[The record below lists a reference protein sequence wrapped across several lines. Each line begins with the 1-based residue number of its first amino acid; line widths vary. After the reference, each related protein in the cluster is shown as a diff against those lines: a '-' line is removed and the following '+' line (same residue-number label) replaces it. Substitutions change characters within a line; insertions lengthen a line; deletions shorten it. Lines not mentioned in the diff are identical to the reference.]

1 MTSYISIDNQTML
14 WSTIQKIQLLHEK
27 IPTNQQQEWFKN
39 ILGMFYQ
46 QNMNVKYNLRQLNK
60 DTISYMINL
69 LKQNTEKQESYTRQ
83 FVDRQQDYDKMIK
96 KELPPEPNFK
106 EPLGD
111 GVIENMEEL
120 LQQQLK
126 QRELDIRAPIQVEN
140 NIRTP
145 IQVENNIRK
154 EVDDLYRIVKSLQDE
169 IAQIKKSLVTEP
181 KEIA

>member
-1 MTSYISIDNQTML
+1 MTSYISVENQTVL

-46 QNMNVKYNLRQLNK
+46 QNMNVKYDLRQLNK

-83 FVDRQQDYDKMIK
+83 FVDRQQDYDKIIK
-96 KELPPEPNFK
+96 KDLPPEPNFK
-106 EPLGD
+106 EPIGD

-126 QRELDIRAPIQVEN
+126 QRELDIRAPIQVD
-140 NIRTP
+140 
-145 IQVENNIRK
+145 NNIRK
-154 EVDDLYRIVKSLQDE
+154 EVDDLHRIVKSLQDE
-169 IAQIKKSLVTEP
+169 ITQIKKSLITEP
-181 KEIA
+181 KEVA

>member
-1 MTSYISIDNQTML
+1 MTSYISVENQTML

-46 QNMNVKYNLRQLNK
+46 ENMNVKYDLRQLNK
-60 DTISYMINL
+60 ETISYMINT
-69 LKQNTEKQESYTRQ
+69 LKQNPDRQ
-83 FVDRQQDYDKMIK
+83 LQQDYDKMIK

-120 LQQQLK
+120 LQQQMK
-126 QRELDIRAPIQVEN
+126 QRELDVHAPF
-140 NIRTP
+140 P
-145 IQVENNIRK
+145 IENNIRK
-154 EVDDLYRIVKSLQDE
+154 EVDELHKIVKSLQDE

-181 KEIA
+181 KEVA

>member
-14 WSTIQKIQLLHEK
+14 WYTIQKIQLLHEK

-39 ILGMFYQ
+39 ILGIFYQ
-46 QNMNVKYNLRQLNK
+46 QNMNVNYDLRQLNK
-60 DTISYMINL
+60 NTISYMINL

-96 KELPPEPNFK
+96 KDLPPEPNFK

-126 QRELDIRAPIQVEN
+126 QRELDVHTPFPI
-140 NIRTP
+140 
-145 IQVENNIRK
+145 ENNIRK
-154 EVDDLYRIVKSLQDE
+154 EVDELQKIVKSLQDE

-181 KEIA
+181 KEIS

>member
-1 MTSYISIDNQTML
+1 
-14 WSTIQKIQLLHEK
+14 LLHEK

-39 ILGMFYQ
+39 ILGTFYQ
-46 QNMNVKYNLRQLNK
+46 QNMNVKYDLRQLNK

-111 GVIENMEEL
+111 GVIENMDEL
-120 LQQQLK
+120 LKQQMK
-126 QRELDIRAPIQVEN
+126 QRELDVHTPLPI
-140 NIRTP
+140 
-145 IQVENNIRK
+145 ENNIRK
-154 EVDDLYRIVKSLQDE
+154 EVDELHRIVKSLQDE
-169 IAQIKKSLVTEP
+169 IVQIKKSLVTEP

>member
-1 MTSYISIDNQTML
+1 MTSYISVENQTML

-46 QNMNVKYNLRQLNK
+46 QNMNTKYDLRQLNK
-60 DTISYMINL
+60 ETISYMINA
-69 LKQNTEKQESYTRQ
+69 LKENPDRQ
-83 FVDRQQDYDKMIK
+83 LQQDYDKMIK

-120 LQQQLK
+120 LQQQMK
-126 QRELDIRAPIQVEN
+126 QRELDVHAPF
-140 NIRTP
+140 P
-145 IQVENNIRK
+145 IENNIRK
-154 EVDDLYRIVKSLQDE
+154 EVDELHKIMKSLQDE
-169 IAQIKKSLVTEP
+169 ISQIKKLLVTEP
-181 KEIA
+181 KEVA

>member
-46 QNMNVKYNLRQLNK
+46 QNMNVNYDLRQLNK

-96 KELPPEPNFK
+96 KDLPPEPNFK

-126 QRELDIRAPIQVEN
+126 QRELDVHAPFPIENNIRAPI
-140 NIRTP
+140 T
-145 IQVENNIRK
+145 VENNIRK
-154 EVDDLYRIVKSLQDE
+154 EIDELHKIVKSLQDE

-181 KEIA
+181 NEIS

>member
-1 MTSYISIDNQTML
+1 
-14 WSTIQKIQLLHEK
+14 
-27 IPTNQQQEWFKN
+27 
-39 ILGMFYQ
+39 
-46 QNMNVKYNLRQLNK
+46 
-60 DTISYMINL
+60 
-69 LKQNTEKQESYTRQ
+69 
-83 FVDRQQDYDKMIK
+83 MIK

>member
-46 QNMNVKYNLRQLNK
+46 QNINTKYDLRQLNK
-60 DTISYMINL
+60 ETISYMINT
-69 LKQNTEKQESYTRQ
+69 LKQNIEKQESYTRQ

-120 LQQQLK
+120 LQQQMK
-126 QRELDIRAPIQVEN
+126 QRELDVHAPLPIDN
-140 NIRTP
+140 NN
-145 IQVENNIRK
+145 NNIRK
-154 EVDDLYRIVKSLQDE
+154 EVDELHKIVKSLQDE
-169 IAQIKKSLVTEP
+169 IIQIKKLLITEP
-181 KEIA
+181 KEVA